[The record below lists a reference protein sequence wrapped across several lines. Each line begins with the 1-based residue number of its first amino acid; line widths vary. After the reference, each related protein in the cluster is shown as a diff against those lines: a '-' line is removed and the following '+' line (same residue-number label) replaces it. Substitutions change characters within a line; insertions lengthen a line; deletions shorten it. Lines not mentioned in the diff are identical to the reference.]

1 MTKIIWIT
9 LILPFSEWKN
19 HDRNGY
25 VAGRAERFLLN
36 DYWLNL
42 QLKCIKWTHRRVCQ
56 NCKDK
61 GQAHHMFSRF
71 LNLRNFLCFVFYI
84 QGQGREEVVES
95 GNLTYGIRTYSFW
108 PFDFNQGY
116 FNQFEVL
123 ESQKW
128 PLVDKIKSF
137 YIKSALSFSD
147 FQLLYGQ
154 KTVYS
159 LQPLLFLEIIA
170 LNLRLCISF
179 SVLM

>member
-1 MTKIIWIT
+1 M
-9 LILPFSEWKN
+9 LPMFWLALLEW
-19 HDRNGY
+19 
-25 VAGRAERFLLN
+25 
-36 DYWLNL
+36 
-42 QLKCIKWTHRRVCQ
+42 QQ
-56 NCKDK
+56 NE
-61 GQAHHMFSRF
+61 
-71 LNLRNFLCFVFYI
+71 NT
-84 QGQGREEVVES
+84 REGVVES

-179 SVLM
+179 SVLATLRYLDTLCEKDFIIVGQNLGFRL

>member
-1 MTKIIWIT
+1 MRIFLHKFTWIVLSCQFISWTT
-9 LILPFSEWKN
+9 LVNLWTI
-19 HDRNGY
+19 
-25 VAGRAERFLLN
+25 AEYHVKF
-36 DYWLNL
+36 
-42 QLKCIKWTHRRVCQ
+42 
-56 NCKDK
+56 
-61 GQAHHMFSRF
+61 
-71 LNLRNFLCFVFYI
+71 
-84 QGQGREEVVES
+84 REEVVES

-137 YIKSALSFSD
+137 YTKSALSFSD

-159 LQPLLFLEIIA
+159 LQPLLLLEIIVM
-170 LNLRLCISF
+170 NLRLCISF
-179 SVLM
+179 SVRIVFIE

>member
-1 MTKIIWIT
+1 MFFWLFLKKFDWNMSVYKKISS
-9 LILPFSEWKN
+9 FSFWFFSFLVF
-19 HDRNGY
+19 RPSNGF
-25 VAGRAERFLLN
+25 V
-36 DYWLNL
+36 
-42 QLKCIKWTHRRVCQ
+42 IKSQKYAT
-56 NCKDK
+56 
-61 GQAHHMFSRF
+61 
-71 LNLRNFLCFVFYI
+71 
-84 QGQGREEVVES
+84 REEVVES

-170 LNLRLCISF
+170 LNLWLCISF
-179 SVLM
+179 SVNTGCVLYLDPLSFRHPWLGLASLASLRTTSWGS

>member
-1 MTKIIWIT
+1 MT
-9 LILPFSEWKN
+9 
-19 HDRNGY
+19 
-25 VAGRAERFLLN
+25 
-36 DYWLNL
+36 
-42 QLKCIKWTHRRVCQ
+42 
-56 NCKDK
+56 
-61 GQAHHMFSRF
+61 
-71 LNLRNFLCFVFYI
+71 
-84 QGQGREEVVES
+84 REEVVES

-128 PLVDKIKSF
+128 PLVDKTKSF

-179 SVLM
+179 SVLITNFLFLVLKLKVWWKKFLRSLFVLLLYTLKNVLHRMSMTIWSTYHFFPSTFPTI

>member
-1 MTKIIWIT
+1 MIT
-9 LILPFSEWKN
+9 TNIAAFRGCP
-19 HDRNGY
+19 
-25 VAGRAERFLLN
+25 
-36 DYWLNL
+36 
-42 QLKCIKWTHRRVCQ
+42 
-56 NCKDK
+56 
-61 GQAHHMFSRF
+61 
-71 LNLRNFLCFVFYI
+71 
-84 QGQGREEVVES
+84 REEVVES

-128 PLVDKIKSF
+128 PLVDKTKSF

-179 SVLM
+179 SVASYWECVLTNEFKINLKRCEIYLGLDWKLQFIYKNTQMLTNLVSNSDFKSDT

>member
-1 MTKIIWIT
+1 MEFNHTFVFL
-9 LILPFSEWKN
+9 LIFQKYYIFVTIFCPFSFKFTN
-19 HDRNGY
+19 
-25 VAGRAERFLLN
+25 
-36 DYWLNL
+36 
-42 QLKCIKWTHRRVCQ
+42 
-56 NCKDK
+56 KDC
-61 GQAHHMFSRF
+61 FSKH
-71 LNLRNFLCFVFYI
+71 LVVTN
-84 QGQGREEVVES
+84 REEVVES

-179 SVLM
+179 SVVVTQDQIGFKITQKMKQWIPSMLQMTKMSVNRSQRFSS